1 VVQRMSQ
8 VCIQST
14 IVVFKYHLFIQKNNL
29 LVFAFYCAAN
39 RSDFIVRG
47 LSKRCSKRA
56 SRLMASA
63 RPSNFTACNFETQA
77 VMRQSKQRTTTAAR
91 DVHSHG
97 DGEVKSD
104 KKVASTRE
112 RGGGGKRG
120 REGERERGRREGG
133 RKGEREAG
141 GRAGA

>member
-1 VVQRMSQ
+1 
-8 VCIQST
+8 
-14 IVVFKYHLFIQKNNL
+14 
-29 LVFAFYCAAN
+29 
-39 RSDFIVRG
+39 
-47 LSKRCSKRA
+47 
-56 SRLMASA
+56 MASA

-112 RGGGGKRG
+112 RGGGGNRG